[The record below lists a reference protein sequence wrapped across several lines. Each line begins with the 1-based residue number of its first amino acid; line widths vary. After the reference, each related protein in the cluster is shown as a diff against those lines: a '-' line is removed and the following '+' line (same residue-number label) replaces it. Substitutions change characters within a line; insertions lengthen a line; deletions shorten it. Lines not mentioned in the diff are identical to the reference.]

1 MPKLSVYNMAG
12 KTTGEEIE
20 LNEDVFGVEFNEPV
34 VHQAV
39 VMQQANQR
47 QGTSA
52 TKTRGMVRGG
62 GRKPWR
68 QKGTGH
74 ARVGST
80 RSPLWVGG
88 GTTFGPQPRSYA
100 KAMPR
105 KARRLA
111 LRCALSAKVAAGQ
124 LVIIDSIA
132 FDDFKTK
139 RTVEMLDAF
148 EAVENKTLIITD
160 GENENVELSARNIK
174 KVTVINN
181 GGLNCFDL
189 LHNNKV
195 FLDKNAVEKI
205 EEVLA

>member
-20 LNEDVFGVEFNEPV
+20 LNEEVFGVEFNEPV
-34 VHQAV
+34 VHQAI

-88 GTTFGPQPRSYA
+88 GVTFGPQPRSYV
-100 KAMPR
+100 KDMPR
-105 KARRLA
+105 KARVRA
-111 LRCALSAKVAAGQ
+111 IRCALSAKVAEGQ
-124 LVIIDSIA
+124 LVIIDNIA

-139 RTVEMLDAF
+139 RTLEMLDAF
-148 EAVENKTLIITD
+148 EAAENKTLIITN
-160 GENENVELSARNIK
+160 GENENVELSARNIR